1 MDKLQPVKLAKVSVK
16 INIDNDLMVIRTVY
30 ILILPFYPFPHYFY
44 SKLLQHDWVP
54 QPYLDLNVN

>member
-1 MDKLQPVKLAKVSVK
+1 VFSFFFTSGAAEFASMDKLQPVKLAKVSVK

-44 SKLLQHDWVP
+44 SKL
-54 QPYLDLNVN
+54 